1 MLQVLSAIFKICLA
15 SLIAGA
21 ILSALNISA
30 ADLLSDIG
38 LTPDDVF
45 ALLQRGA
52 EWAIPKSCSRFNCRH
67 TDLACGVSFQTT
79 TQLNYPPAAL
89 AAIGNQRHLTRL
101 PFHPSLMDV

>member
-15 SLIAGA
+15 SLVAGA

-38 LTPDDVF
+38 LTPEEVF

-52 EWAIPKSCSRFNCRH
+52 EWAIPNLVLGSIVVIPIWLVAFLFR
-67 TDLACGVSFQTT
+67 
-79 TQLNYPPAAL
+79 PP
-89 AAIGNQRHLTRL
+89 R
-101 PFHPSLMDV
+101 S

>member
-45 ALLQRGA
+45 ALFQRGA
-52 EWAIPKSCSRFNCRH
+52 EWAIPNLVLGSIVVIPIWLVAFLFR
-67 TDLACGVSFQTT
+67 
-79 TQLNYPPAAL
+79 PP
-89 AAIGNQRHLTRL
+89 R
-101 PFHPSLMDV
+101 S